1 MGKFKLIQLPVPP
14 PAAFASTGN
23 VPLASSSLA
32 SAVSLFGALPD
43 LTVESAGPEIT
54 DRMGDRELVEYLADG
69 APEFAGF
76 SLYLWNSE
84 RSIHI
89 ADELKK
95 KSPRTKILFGGPE
108 VNEDNLILLE
118 NSSADVLVSG
128 EAEHIISNILQKMK
142 NSESLSVQG
151 TAFRKSREERFH
163 FSKEQS
169 PDFPLN
175 QFPSPY
181 LTGFLKVDP
190 LRSTY
195 LETVRGCKSSCSYCF
210 YPRSSGG
217 ELRTLDIEESMNLIR
232 NLKERG
238 AAELV
243 FLDPTFNHR
252 PGFEKFLDR
261 LSDLNSDGQM
271 KFFAELR
278 SEGLNRTIAE
288 KLAKAGFYR
297 IELGMQ
303 SVNRETLKRV
313 QRYGNPEKVAESAVI
328 LKSLGIDLL
337 LDLIIGLPGDSPSD
351 VLRGIEFF
359 RKYELEEFVQ
369 AFFLS
374 VLPGTKLRLD
384 AAKEGLVYNPYPPYR
399 VIRTDT
405 FSEIELIETFF
416 AAEEGLDRRLD
427 EYPRPNL
434 VKFIPDSNDTFSAD
448 LNDELS
454 DDFFRPAAR
463 HSTVYFSSR
472 NLYEKKDRMIQI
484 IRKKIELDPFCTMDF
499 VLCTDVEFPV
509 DLFDVLKSVLNQ
521 MFPNYLKR
529 VLSHRGEDLQHRVS
543 VLISENH
550 SCREGWILEMMKI
563 LPVFQDMRSEKAVRF
578 VKKLG
583 YSIPGARILDSDIS
597 ESDWRKLSNAD
608 PESLCFA
615 DRLLERR
622 WTNEVLSY
630 SETG

>member
-1 MGKFKLIQLPVPP
+1 MSKLKLIQLPVPP
-14 PAAFASTGN
+14 PAAYASTGN

-32 SAVSLFGALPD
+32 SAVFLSGPFPGLE
-43 LTVESAGPEIT
+43 TESVVPEIT
-54 DRMGDRELVEYLADG
+54 DTMGDRELAEYLAKEE
-69 APEFAGF
+69 PEFAGF

-84 RSIHI
+84 RSIYI
-89 ADELKK
+89 AEELKK
-95 KSPRTKILFGGPE
+95 KSPETKILFGGPE
-108 VNEDNLILLE
+108 VNEDNLFLLE

-128 EAEHIISNILQKMK
+128 EAEHIISEVLRKLRHF
-142 NSESLSVQG
+142 ESPSVNG
-151 TAFRKSREERFH
+151 TAFRKHRNEGFKFTQELN
-163 FSKEQS
+163 

-175 QFPSPY
+175 RYPSPY
-181 LTGFLKVDP
+181 LSGFLNVDP
-190 LRSTY
+190 FRSTY

-217 ELRTLDIEESMNLIR
+217 ELRTLDIDESINLIR
-232 NLKERG
+232 NLKEKG

-278 SEGLNRTIAE
+278 SEGLNRNIAE
-288 KLAKAGFYR
+288 KLARAGFYR

-351 VLRGIEFF
+351 VLNGIDFF
-359 RKYELEEFVQ
+359 KKYELEEFVQ

-374 VLPGTKLRLD
+374 VLPGTKLRTD
-384 AAKEGLVYNPYPPYR
+384 AVQEGLVYSPYPPYR
-399 VIRTDT
+399 VIRTES
-405 FSEIELIETFF
+405 FSEKELLETFF
-416 AAEEGLDRRLD
+416 AAEDGLDRRLD

-434 VKFIPDSNDTFSAD
+434 VSCSPDCNDAFSAD
-448 LNDELS
+448 LDLEIPQ
-454 DDFFRPAAR
+454 DFFRPAAR
-463 HSTVYFSSR
+463 HSTVYFSSAS
-472 NLYEKKDRMIQI
+472 LYEKKDRMISL
-484 IRKKIELDPFCTMDF
+484 IRRKIELDPFCTMDF

-509 DLFDVLKSVLNQ
+509 DLIDVIKGVLNQ
-521 MFPNYLKR
+521 ASPNYLKR
-529 VLSHRGEDLQHRVS
+529 VLAHRGEDLQHRIS
-543 VLISENH
+543 VLVSENH
-550 SCREGWILEMMKI
+550 SCREGWFSEIMKSV
-563 LPVFQDMRSEKAVRF
+563 PVFENMNSEKAVRF
-578 VKKLG
+578 RKKLG
-583 YSIPGARILDSDIS
+583 YSLPGARIFNETVS
-597 ESDWRKLSNAD
+597 ESDWKKLSDAD
-608 PESLCFA
+608 PEAVCFA
-615 DRLLERR
+615 HRPLERR
-622 WTNEVLSY
+622 WTNEVLNY

>member
-1 MGKFKLIQLPVPP
+1 MRKFKLIQLPVPP
-14 PAAFASTGN
+14 PAAYASTGN

-32 SAVSLFGALPD
+32 SAAALSGRFAD
-43 LTVESAGPEIT
+43 LQTESAGPEIT
-54 DRMGDRELVEYLADG
+54 DRMGDRQLAEYLALG
-69 APEFAGF
+69 EPEFAGF
-76 SLYLWNSE
+76 SMYLWNSE

-95 KSPRTKILFGGPE
+95 KSPGTRILFGGPE
-108 VNEDNLILLE
+108 VNEDNLLLLE

-128 EAEHIISNILQKMK
+128 EAEHIISDILQELERSK
-142 NSESLSVQG
+142 SLSVKG
-151 TAFRKSREERFH
+151 TAFRNGREEHFH
-163 FSKEQS
+163 FSKEQN

-190 LRSTY
+190 SRSTY

-232 NLKERG
+232 SLKEKG

-328 LKSLGIDLL
+328 LKDLGIDLL

-351 VLRGIEFF
+351 VLRGIDFF
-359 RKYELEEFVQ
+359 RKYGLEEFVQ

-374 VLPGTKLRLD
+374 VLPGTKLRSD
-384 AAKEGLVYNPYPPYR
+384 AEKEGLVYNPYPPYR
-399 VIRTDT
+399 VIRTDSFT
-405 FSEIELIETFF
+405 EKELLETFF

-427 EYPRPNL
+427 EFPRPNL
-434 VKFIPDSNDTFSAD
+434 VRYIPESDDTFSAD
-448 LNDELS
+448 LNSELPQ
-454 DDFFRPAAR
+454 DFFRPAAR
-463 HSTVYFSSR
+463 HSTVYFSAA
-472 NLYEKKDRMIQI
+472 NLYEKKDRMIQLI
-484 IRKKIELDPFCTMDF
+484 KEKTELDPFCTVDF
-499 VLCTDVEFPV
+499 VLFTDVEFPV
-509 DLFDVLKSVLNQ
+509 DLIDVLKGVLAERRQ
-521 MFPNYLKR
+521 NYLKR
-529 VLSHRGEDLQHRVS
+529 VLAHRGEDLQHRLS
-543 VLISENH
+543 VLISENS

-563 LPVFQDMRSEKAVRF
+563 LPVFQDMRSEKAARLRN
-578 VKKLG
+578 KLG
-583 YSIPGARILDSDIS
+583 YSLPGARISDADIS
-597 ESDWRKLSNAD
+597 ESVWKKLSEAD
-608 PESLCFA
+608 PESVCFA
-615 DRLLERR
+615 ERILERR
-622 WTNEVLSY
+622 WTNEVLNY